1 MESKIIIRILII
13 IVVLAV
19 SNILKKTLAKKQEVL
34 FDESDNNLEIDNAID
49 FGYKMQ
55 WFAVKTDNKKRIA
68 EILKLQKVSN
78 CNWELGIQKAYN
90 NSIFITPQ
98 IGKWTLVCGNNFS
111 YNTEKQILL
120 ELSKEFGEAQYFA
133 THRVSDYH
141 SWMKAIDGKLI
152 RLFTYSGEY
161 ENGYIMEGEPTEIE
175 KKYIVQ
181 QSSTENDADY
191 IDSINEQILMQI
203 AENWSINPT
212 KLSQRKDVKHEF
224 GILGL

>member
-1 MESKIIIRILII
+1 MDSKIIIRILLI

-19 SNILKKTLAKKQEVL
+19 SYLLKKTLARKQEVL

-78 CNWELGIQKAYN
+78 CNWELGIKKAYD

-111 YNTEKQILL
+111 YGTEKQILI
-120 ELSKEFGEAQYFA
+120 ELSKEFGEAQFFA

-141 SWMKAIDGKLI
+141 CWMKAIDGKLI
-152 RLFTYSGEY
+152 RLFTYSDEY
-161 ENGYIMEGEPTEIE
+161 ENGYIMEGETTEIE
-175 KKYIVQ
+175 KKYVVLN
-181 QSSTENDADY
+181 SSTEDDAAH
-191 IDSINEQILMQI
+191 IDFIDEEIVMEI